1 MVIKMDKEAKDN
13 FLRKKKL
20 NRIRFKLNRNFYLQ
34 AFKSTNIFTNFSLK
48 FILLAKKML
57 FLIIRTTFY
66 GLLKE

>member
-1 MVIKMDKEAKDN
+1 MDKEAKDN

-20 NRIRFKLNRNFYLQ
+20 NLIRFKLNRNFYLQ